1 MACAFTCFIANAQET
16 RNVQREFTEQAA
28 FPFQQLE
35 RQRVPHG
42 ILENYAL
49 ALTEITLY
57 DGVVRDTNSIDIHYL
72 RCFK

>member
-1 MACAFTCFIANAQET
+1 MKKLLFSMACAFTCFIANAQEI

-42 ILENYAL
+42 IL
-49 ALTEITLY
+49 
-57 DGVVRDTNSIDIHYL
+57 
-72 RCFK
+72 